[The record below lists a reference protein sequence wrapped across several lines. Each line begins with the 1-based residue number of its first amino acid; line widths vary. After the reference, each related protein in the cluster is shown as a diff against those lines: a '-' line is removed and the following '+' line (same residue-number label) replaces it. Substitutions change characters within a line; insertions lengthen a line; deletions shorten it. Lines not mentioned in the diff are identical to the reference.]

1 MLSRQGPRTPS
12 PAILHLLTR
21 SQPFLALT
29 KSANSPKAAADLI
42 THATSAQ
49 GTYIFTE
56 LLASP
61 SIQALAGS
69 PEYRPYLTQ
78 LQLFSNGLY
87 STYASTPNLPDLDDR
102 QRLKLRQLSLL
113 TLSRDR
119 ENLTYPALQQHLGL
133 ASPREV
139 EDLVISAVY
148 AGLLDAKL
156 NPLRSVVQV
165 SSVAPLRD
173 VQPATVP
180 SIVATLQNWSQRC
193 DATLAE
199 IEANIANI
207 KREAARKANEKR
219 EWDRTFQA
227 VVKAES
233 SDPSD
238 PAGGGITSNGS
249 RGAGR
254 RLGGG
259 AAGRTGLRSAGGGPA
274 AAAGGGGGGAFHAA
288 ASNAGSGSK
297 RGMEKLTE
305 GLEDDDDDEAMDL
318 DDSADAASQNQ
329 KRTSRRKL

>member
-1 MLSRQGPRTPS
+1 MLSR
-12 PAILHLLTR
+12 
-21 SQPFLALT
+21 QPFLALT

-61 SIQALAGS
+61 SIRGLASS
-69 PEYRPYLTQ
+69 PEYQPYLTQ
-78 LQLFSNGLY
+78 LQIFSNGLY
-87 STYASTPNLPDLDDR
+87 STYASTPNLPELNDR
-102 QRLKLRQLSLL
+102 QKLKLRQLSLL
-113 TLSRDR
+113 TLSRDK

-148 AGLLDAKL
+148 AGLLNAKL

-165 SSVAPLRD
+165 ASVAPLRD

-199 IEANIANI
+199 IEANIATI
-207 KREAARKANEKR
+207 KKEAARKANDKR

-227 VVKAES
+227 VVTAETNEPTDLTGS
-233 SDPSD
+233 
-238 PAGGGITSNGS
+238 GITANGG

-259 AAGRTGLRSAGGGPA
+259 AAGRTGLRAGSGGGA
-274 AAAGGGGGGAFHAA
+274 GAGGGGGGSQAA
-288 ASNAGSGSK
+288 AGGAGSGSK
-297 RGMEKLTE
+297 RGTDKLTE
-305 GLEDDDDDEAMDL
+305 GLEDDDDEAMDL
-318 DDSADAASQNQ
+318 DDNADAAGQNQ

>member
-1 MLSRQGPRTPS
+1 MEQTKALN
-12 PAILHLLTR
+12 ALE
-21 SQPFLALT
+21 PFLALT

-49 GTYIFTE
+49 GTYIFTD

-61 SIQALAGS
+61 SIQALASS
-69 PEYRPYLTQ
+69 PEYQPYLTQ
-78 LQLFSNGLY
+78 LRIFSNGLY
-87 STYASTPNLPDLDDR
+87 STYLSTPNLPDLDDR

-113 TLSRDR
+113 TLSRNR
-119 ENLTYPALQQHLGL
+119 GGLTYHALQQHLGL
-133 ASPREV
+133 SSPRDV

-148 AGLLDAKL
+148 AGLLNAKL

-173 VQPATVP
+173 VQPGTVP

-207 KREAARKANEKR
+207 RREAARKANDKR

-227 VVKAES
+227 VVNAES
-233 SDPSD
+233 
-238 PAGGGITSNGS
+238 T
-249 RGAGR
+249 
-254 RLGGG
+254 
-259 AAGRTGLRSAGGGPA
+259 
-274 AAAGGGGGGAFHAA
+274 AGGGGGGGGGSYHGAA
-288 ASNAGSGSK
+288 AGAGSGSK
-297 RGMEKLTE
+297 RGMERLTE
-305 GLEDDDDDEAMDL
+305 DREDDYDEAMDL
-318 DDSADAASQNQ
+318 DDGADANTQNQ

>member
-1 MLSRQGPRTPS
+1 MLSR
-12 PAILHLLTR
+12 
-21 SQPFLALT
+21 QPFLALT

-61 SIQALAGS
+61 SIQGLAGS
-69 PEYRPYLTQ
+69 PEYQPYLTQ

-87 STYASTPNLPDLDDR
+87 STYASTPSLPDLNDR

-113 TLSRDR
+113 TLSRDK

-148 AGLLDAKL
+148 AGLLNAKL

-173 VQPATVP
+173 VQPGTVP
-180 SIVATLQNWSQRC
+180 SIVATLQKWSQRC

-207 KREAARKANEKR
+207 KREAARKANDKR

-227 VVKAES
+227 VVKAET

-238 PAGGGITSNGS
+238 PAGGSISANGG

-259 AAGRTGLRSAGGGPA
+259 AAGRTGLR
-274 AAAGGGGGGAFHAA
+274 AAGGGGPTAAVGGGGGGGNTFHATVA
-288 ASNAGSGSK
+288 GGAGSGSK

-305 GLEDDDDDEAMDL
+305 GVEDDDDEAMDV
-318 DDSADAASQNQ
+318 DDSADATGQNQ

>member
-1 MLSRQGPRTPS
+1 MLTSLRP
-12 PAILHLLTR
+12 LTS

-61 SIQALAGS
+61 SIHGLASS
-69 PEYRPYLTQ
+69 PEYQPYLTQ

-87 STYASTPNLPDLDDR
+87 STYASTPNLPDLNDR

-113 TLSRDR
+113 TLSRNK

-133 ASPREV
+133 TSPREV

-173 VQPATVP
+173 VQPGTVP

-207 KREAARKANEKR
+207 KREAARKANDKR

-227 VVKAES
+227 VMKAES
-233 SDPSD
+233 SDPTD
-238 PAGGGITSNGS
+238 PAGGSISANGT

-259 AAGRTGLRSAGGGPA
+259 AAGRTGLRSAGGGIPA
-274 AAAGGGGGGAFHAA
+274 AAGGGGGGGGAFHAA

-305 GLEDDDDDEAMDL
+305 GLEDDDDEAMDL
-318 DDSADAASQNQ
+318 DDSADPTGQNQ

>member
-1 MLSRQGPRTPS
+1 MPTCP
-12 PAILHLLTR
+12 PPLTS

-61 SIQALAGS
+61 SIRGLASS
-69 PEYRPYLTQ
+69 PEYQPYLTQ

-87 STYASTPNLPDLDDR
+87 STYASTPNLPDLNDR
-102 QRLKLRQLSLL
+102 QALKLRQLSLL
-113 TLSRDR
+113 TLSRDK
-119 ENLTYPALQQHLGL
+119 ENLTYPALQRHLGL

-173 VQPATVP
+173 VQPGTVP

-207 KREAARKANEKR
+207 KREAARKANDKR

-233 SDPSD
+233 ADPTD
-238 PAGGGITSNGS
+238 PAGPANGTRGG
-249 RGAGR
+249 GR

-259 AAGRTGLRSAGGGPA
+259 AAGRTGLRSAGGGIPA
-274 AAAGGGGGGAFHAA
+274 AAGGGGGGGAFHAA

-305 GLEDDDDDEAMDL
+305 GVEDDDDEAMDL
-318 DDSADAASQNQ
+318 DDSADPTGQNQ